1 MGVDRSMGASSLVLI
16 AVAGGVGRT
25 VLEKLRAQD
34 VPVRAMVHHDD
45 DRAAP
50 VGQGQDRE
58 GEAMVAQRD
67 SNPRFALER
76 AIAPPVTYCCHQLL
90 PAARS
95 TLCAA
100 LTRVIP
106 GFTPQLRIARARV
119 GASRRSTHPVVDTG
133 GLAATR
139 PPSRQWAFAPMDV
152 EAPDLRLAW
161 AVVCK
166 PPAAKGY
173 ESPHP

>member
-1 MGVDRSMGASSLVLI
+1 MGNDRSMGASSLVLI

-50 VGQGQDRE
+50 VGQEQDRE

-76 AIAPPVTYCCHQLL
+76 AIAPPVT
-90 PAARS
+90 
-95 TLCAA
+95 
-100 LTRVIP
+100 
-106 GFTPQLRIARARV
+106 
-119 GASRRSTHPVVDTG
+119 
-133 GLAATR
+133 
-139 PPSRQWAFAPMDV
+139 
-152 EAPDLRLAW
+152 
-161 AVVCK
+161 
-166 PPAAKGY
+166 
-173 ESPHP
+173 

>member
-1 MGVDRSMGASSLVLI
+1 MGNDRSMGASSLVLI

-76 AIAPPVTYCCHQLL
+76 AIAPPVTYCCDQLL

-100 LTRVIP
+100 LTRGHP
-106 GFTPQLRIARARV
+106 RFYPTAQNRAR
-119 GASRRSTHPVVDTG
+119 SRRRLTQVHAPRSRYG
-133 GLAATR
+133 GSGRDSSAVATVGLR
-139 PPSRQWAFAPMDV
+139 AYGRGSARSSSRV
-152 EAPDLRLAW
+152 GSSL
-161 AVVCK
+161 
-166 PPAAKGY
+166 
-173 ESPHP
+173 